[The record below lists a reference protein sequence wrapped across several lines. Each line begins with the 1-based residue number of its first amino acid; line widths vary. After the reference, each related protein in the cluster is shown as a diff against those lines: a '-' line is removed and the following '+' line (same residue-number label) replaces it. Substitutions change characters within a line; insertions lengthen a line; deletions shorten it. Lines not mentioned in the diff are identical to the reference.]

1 MQLFFG
7 IEREPPRLRPPGL
20 AWDWIF
26 SSVVELKKDI
36 VWRSTRRI
44 NCNFYM
50 YLEFAYCQ
58 AVMIQQRL
66 RLEMKFCFCYSFC
79 GFLYTLATC
88 PGGKTG
94 GLHIFIP
101 LHFLQGEKVE
111 NYCLNEWPYDV
122 IEIWN
127 VHRKEKENKASGNS
141 YQALCTLMMPISLKD
156 DWFVRTQCRSQYQIR
171 IIRGDSPT
179 SKEGKGN
186 HHFLGFGNGWYLG
199 HDLSSYYIWSLSS
212 GGNFFWRWEVAKSM
226 VVQAKAWKC
235 IEASSRD
242 LVAT

>member
-50 YLEFAYCQ
+50 YLEFAIAKQ
-58 AVMIQQRL
+58 FLVEQRL

-171 IIRGDSPT
+171 IIRGEIRQQARTAQP
-179 SKEGKGN
+179 KEIIT
-186 HHFLGFGNGWYLG
+186 FLALETGDIWVMTCPHIIFGAL
-199 HDLSSYYIWSLSS
+199 
-212 GGNFFWRWEVAKSM
+212 
-226 VVQAKAWKC
+226 VV
-235 IEASSRD
+235 
-242 LVAT
+242 VATSFDGEKWPNLW